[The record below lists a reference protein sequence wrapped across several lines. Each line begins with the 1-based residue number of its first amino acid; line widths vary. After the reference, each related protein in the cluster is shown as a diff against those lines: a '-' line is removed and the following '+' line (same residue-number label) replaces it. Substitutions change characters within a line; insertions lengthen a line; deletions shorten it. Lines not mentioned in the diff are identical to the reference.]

1 MQFVGRTIL
10 GNTLLVGG
18 FNPSEKYD
26 RQIGSFPQFSGWKKN
41 KSETTTLITLPESLK
56 LTFSH
61 LQMDGWNKNRFPNWG
76 SAYFL
81 GDFAV
86 SFRGLC
92 RLDPGPATYGNL
104 ASDFGYCGASTY
116 P

>member
-61 LQMDGWNKNRFPNWG
+61 LQMDGWNTNRFPNWG
-76 SAYFL
+76 SAYFQAIL
-81 GDFAV
+81 LLV
-86 SFRGLC
+86 SGGYVDWIPAR
-92 RLDPGPATYGNL
+92 RLMVI
-104 ASDFGYCGASTY
+104 
-116 P
+116 